1 MRAINLMQ
9 ERSES
14 ARILKV
20 LDHPARKRII
30 ELLGTRGAMS
40 WKDLANELGMGTGA
54 LYYHMDTLEGIVA
67 RDDSKR
73 YTLTK
78 PGRGVYEYLKANP
91 LANSMQSAPFALSSA
106 GGSRR
111 YLVSIFAPRSFL
123 SRILSSDARSTA
135 VLLIS
140 SLAFLSVMI
149 YLREGARLFY
159 LTTATGIAAIAG
171 SYALSLLALFLLGYF
186 TTLTFFHVRANPL
199 PLAASSAFSFL
210 PVVLFS
216 MLLPAFPSLSSLLP
230 NRSILTIMLV
240 LFQTWSATI
249 LAAGISISSGVRIEK
264 SVVASLIALYAT
276 MTIIFLQGTGF

>member
-1 MRAINLMQ
+1 MQ

-14 ARILKV
+14 AKILKV

-54 LYYHMDTLEGIVA
+54 LYYHLDTLEGIVA

-73 YTLTK
+73 YALTK
-78 PGRGVYEYLKANP
+78 QGKEVYEYLKAYP
-91 LANSMQSAPFALSSA
+91 LANSMQSVPLALRPER
-106 GGSRR
+106 GSMR

-123 SRILSSDARSTA
+123 SRILSSNARSAA

-186 TTLTFFHVRANPL
+186 TTLTFFRVRANPL

-216 MLLPAFPSLSSLLP
+216 VLLPAFPSLSGLLP
-230 NRSILTIMLV
+230 NRSILTILLV

>member
-9 ERSES
+9 ERPES
-14 ARILKV
+14 AKILKV

-30 ELLGTRGAMS
+30 ELLGNRGAMS
-40 WKDLANELGMGTGA
+40 WKDLASELGMGTGA

-73 YTLTK
+73 YVLTK

-91 LANSMQSAPFALSSA
+91 LANPMQSVPLALSSA
-106 GGSRR
+106 GGSKR

-123 SRILSSDARSTA
+123 SRILSSDARSAA

-171 SYALSLLALFLLGYF
+171 SYALSLLALILLGYF
-186 TTLTFFHVRANPL
+186 TTLAFFHVRANPL

-216 MLLPAFPSLSSLLP
+216 MLLPAFPSLSGLP
-230 NRSILTIMLV
+230 QNRSILTIMLV

-264 SVVASLIALYAT
+264 SVVASLIVLYAT

>member
-14 ARILKV
+14 AKFLKV

-40 WKDLANELGMGTGA
+40 WKDLADELGMGTGA
-54 LYYHMDTLEGIVA
+54 LYYHLDTLEGIVA

-73 YTLTK
+73 YALTK
-78 PGRGVYEYLKANP
+78 PGQEVHEYLKANP
-91 LANSMQSAPFALSSA
+91 QANSMQSVPLALRPG
-106 GGSRR
+106 GGSMR
-111 YLVSIFAPRSFL
+111 YVEIIFAPRSFL
-123 SRILSSDARSTA
+123 STILSSDARSAA

-140 SLAFLSVMI
+140 SFAFLSVMV
-149 YLREGARLFY
+149 YLGEGARLFY
-159 LTTATGIAAIAG
+159 LTPATNILGIVG
-171 SYALSLLALFLLGYF
+171 SFALSLLALFLLGYF
-186 TTLTFFHVRANPL
+186 ITLTFFHVRANTL

-216 MLLPAFPSLSSLLP
+216 LLLPAFPSLSGLLP
-230 NRSILTIMLV
+230 TRSILTVMLV